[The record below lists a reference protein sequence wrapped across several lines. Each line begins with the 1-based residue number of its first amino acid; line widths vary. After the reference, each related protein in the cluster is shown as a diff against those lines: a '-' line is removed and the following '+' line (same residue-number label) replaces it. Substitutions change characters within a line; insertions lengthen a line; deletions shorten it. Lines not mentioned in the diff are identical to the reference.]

1 MNRLALYII
10 FICSVLLTSYDPVVE
25 PAPIQYKPVLLERSV
40 LENSIRYQSA
50 KEITNPGKIYLYNN
64 YLLINEKYKGL
75 HVLDN
80 INPASPENIGFIQI
94 PGCIDMAVKDN
105 ILYADN
111 AVDLVAV
118 DVTDVKN
125 PVVVKRIVNAFPEIK
140 PPGET
145 WIPYQYTPENRPD
158 ETIII
163 EWIEE

>member
-1 MNRLALYII
+1 
-10 FICSVLLTSYDPVVE
+10 VLLTSYDPVVE